1 MPVYKFRVPDG
12 RVIKLRANAQPSK
25 EAVLRVYESLPPIGE
40 EQPVD
45 PAGLRSDPVGSQTDP
60 VGSQTTIP
68 VAPEQQ
74 IPAEQL
80 AKLPVGARISPG
92 RAGFYRYDPAEGQGP
107 ITTAEGFRRAAMTT
121 PESLAAQPDEGDVAF
136 QAMRRER
143 SKRDILKQEQEGI
156 GPAALRDVR
165 EIGLGL
171 ASLVSDVEPEP
182 AVAEERFGPAPSL
195 LEKTTYGVSEAEGP
209 GVADTLWGEVSA
221 WYADLLSDP
230 VSTLRYN
237 PVEGALELA
246 PMFSKAIKVLKAA
259 GKTDEAAELAK
270 VAAKPRK
277 DAAKQGITKSPEQPT
292 AVEEMLDGVIISGDP
307 VVDEVVSIGTKS
319 TAPVSK
325 ANQASKG
332 LEELA
337 VEWSAD
343 KLDGFSA
350 GDLKTALGLD
360 MSASKLGRWIK
371 STNKFDRIEGTTSW
385 KLRDDALPDPT
396 KVRGLSQEE
405 ILEATER
412 LGSAPLRGIRHVDIQ
427 RIFKGDD
434 VPFTAISP
442 SLQQVL
448 LVAKRAGYTT
458 PGNAARL
465 AKSIVS
471 EGRAGSPAEIVGIAT
486 RAEEVKHNL
495 ANIRRQTAEVRESLG
510 EIPAPIR
517 QEIDA
522 QVLDQSIELVE
533 LTEALHVAGSYAG
546 ARLQLQ
552 KFRLKEFS
560 DIENLLTRAAAQKG
574 SRLDPEQVSLLS
586 ERSSLADEL
595 QGKVDS
601 VLVKIADRLGVG
613 VDDLRIDA
621 TGIPERATGKEIDD
635 LNRLMTSIESA
646 NEYTGR
652 LINRMRPDYQ
662 TPLKWAWNHK
672 MSFATL
678 PKMIM
683 AGMDLSAPL
692 RQGIFGHIVAP
703 MHQLPAWKVMLKSAK
718 PKWAGKV
725 EHPHRPGVMI
735 DSEEFAQIAN
745 RESVTGMYEGITPYE
760 AARQREINKVIKD
773 MGVDFTSTGGPGDP
787 LLRMKPKRPG
797 TIGGLS
803 RHEEQFMSTTL
814 GMLEDVIEF
823 EDPALRNLVSRA
835 GLRGAQFGA
844 KRAKEFGQFS
854 ERTFAGPLNRMRRDA
869 AIRLLDLADKSPKE
883 IAAIR
888 KAYNKRW
895 PKGKSDKGKQ
905 GLKAIGNMI
914 NVTHG
919 RGNMLDLEK
928 ATFWNNAA
936 NALMFSPRFVMSR
949 FQNLLMP
956 VAPAYRKL
964 KSDRMGGLRA
974 MMEGGARALPFK
986 GKNLEKALMSKRG
999 LDYLADADDLIIKES
1014 MAAATRLAGMVA
1026 MGNLA
1031 GEVFFGEEVFDPD
1044 LSAGSDWL
1052 KLRLPN
1058 SDTRLDVFGGI
1069 QGPLRFLA
1077 TLATG
1082 KRFNLSGEEQ
1092 LLDEDF
1098 GSTTF
1103 NEIGRFARQKFS
1115 PLASVAWDFHTG
1127 KDFKGDEPVPFDY
1140 IKNSAMPIILQ
1151 DMIEAGLVPIG
1162 DEVFSAESLAVL
1174 PAIFGIGYSR
1184 FPDRMELE

>member
-12 RVIKLRANAQPSK
+12 RVVKIRADSMPSQR
-25 EAVLRVYESLPPIGE
+25 ALSRLYESLPPIGE
-40 EQPVD
+40 ERPVD
-45 PAGLRSDPVGSQTDP
+45 PAGLQPDPVGSQA
-60 VGSQTTIP
+60 TIP

-80 AKLPVGARISPG
+80 AKLPVGTRISPG

-136 QAMRRER
+136 QAMRREQ
-143 SKRDILKQEQEGI
+143 SKRDILRQEQEGI

-209 GVADTLWGEVSA
+209 GVADSLWGEVSA

-230 VSTLRYN
+230 VNTLRYN

-246 PMFSKAIKVLKAA
+246 PMFTKAVKVLKAA

-270 VAAKPRK
+270 VASKPRK
-277 DAAKQGITKSPEQPT
+277 DAAKQGIVKAPDQPSP
-292 AVEEMLDGVIISGDP
+292 VEEMLDGLAVGGDP
-307 VVDEVVSIGTKS
+307 VVDDLVSAATKG
-319 TAPVSK
+319 AVPVSK
-325 ANQASKG
+325 ARQASKG

-343 KLDGFSA
+343 KVDGFAA
-350 GDLKTALGLD
+350 GDLKGALGLD

-371 STNKFDRIEGTTSW
+371 STNKFDRVEGTTKW
-385 KLRDDALPDPT
+385 KLRDDAFPDPT
-396 KVRGLSQEE
+396 KVRGLSDEE
-405 ILEATER
+405 ILAATEK

-427 RIFKGDD
+427 RIFKGGD
-434 VPFTAISP
+434 VPFTAVSP
-442 SLQQVL
+442 TLQQL
-448 LVAKRAGYTT
+448 LVAAKRAGHTT

-465 AKSIVS
+465 AKSIVT
-471 EGRAGSPAEIVGIAT
+471 GRRPGTDVEIIGLAT
-486 RAEEVKHNL
+486 RAEEVKHSLSNL
-495 ANIRRQTAEVRESLG
+495 RRQEAQVRESLG
-510 EIPAPIR
+510 EVPKPIK
-517 QEIDA
+517 EEVDA
-522 QVLDQSIELVE
+522 QRLDLSIELVE

-546 ARLQLQ
+546 SRLKLQ
-552 KFRLKEFS
+552 QARLKEFS

-574 SRLDPEQVSLLS
+574 SKLDPAQIDLLA
-586 ERSSLADEL
+586 ERSSKVDEL

-601 VLVKIADRLGVG
+601 VLVRIADRLGVE

-621 TGIPERATGKEIDD
+621 TGIPERANGKEIDD

-646 NEYTGR
+646 NEYTSR

-745 RESVTGMYEGITPYE
+745 RESVPGMYEGITPYE
-760 AARQREINKVIKD
+760 AARQREINKIIKD

-803 RHEEQFMSTTL
+803 RHEE
-814 GMLEDVIEF
+814 
-823 EDPALRNLVSRA
+823 
-835 GLRGAQFGA
+835 
-844 KRAKEFGQFS
+844 
-854 ERTFAGPLNRMRRDA
+854 
-869 AIRLLDLADKSPKE
+869 
-883 IAAIR
+883 
-888 KAYNKRW
+888 
-895 PKGKSDKGKQ
+895 
-905 GLKAIGNMI
+905 
-914 NVTHG
+914 
-919 RGNMLDLEK
+919 
-928 ATFWNNAA
+928 
-936 NALMFSPRFVMSR
+936 
-949 FQNLLMP
+949 
-956 VAPAYRKL
+956 
-964 KSDRMGGLRA
+964 
-974 MMEGGARALPFK
+974 
-986 GKNLEKALMSKRG
+986 
-999 LDYLADADDLIIKES
+999 
-1014 MAAATRLAGMVA
+1014 
-1026 MGNLA
+1026 
-1031 GEVFFGEEVFDPD
+1031 
-1044 LSAGSDWL
+1044 
-1052 KLRLPN
+1052 
-1058 SDTRLDVFGGI
+1058 
-1069 QGPLRFLA
+1069 
-1077 TLATG
+1077 
-1082 KRFNLSGEEQ
+1082 
-1092 LLDEDF
+1092 
-1098 GSTTF
+1098 
-1103 NEIGRFARQKFS
+1103 
-1115 PLASVAWDFHTG
+1115 
-1127 KDFKGDEPVPFDY
+1127 
-1140 IKNSAMPIILQ
+1140 
-1151 DMIEAGLVPIG
+1151 
-1162 DEVFSAESLAVL
+1162 
-1174 PAIFGIGYSR
+1174 
-1184 FPDRMELE
+1184 